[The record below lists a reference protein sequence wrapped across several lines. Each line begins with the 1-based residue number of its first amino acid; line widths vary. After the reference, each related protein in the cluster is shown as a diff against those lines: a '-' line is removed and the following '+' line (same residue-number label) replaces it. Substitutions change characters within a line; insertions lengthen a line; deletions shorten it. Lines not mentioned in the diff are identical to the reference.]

1 MTDITNTL
9 ISKHSINNIAI
20 NGGVA
25 LPKEFKAVTI
35 NNKIITILDAF
46 ISISG
51 NQFILVNCLYP
62 DPEKDNDIYTI
73 YSFYIREKRNKN
85 NEEFGL
91 LIENLIS
98 KGSDLLK
105 FVIKNDFRE
114 VVSDKD
120 IKIFN
125 INAFDLILKKVY
137 KIF

>member
-1 MTDITNTL
+1 MTNILNTL
-9 ISKHSINNIAI
+9 ISKYSINNIEI
-20 NGGVA
+20 SGGVA

-62 DPEKDNDIYTI
+62 DPERDNDTYAI
-73 YSFYIREKRNKN
+73 YSFYAREKRNEN

-91 LIENLIS
+91 LIENLTS

-105 FVIKNDFRE
+105 FVIQDDFRE

-125 INAFDLILKKVY
+125 INALDLILKKVY